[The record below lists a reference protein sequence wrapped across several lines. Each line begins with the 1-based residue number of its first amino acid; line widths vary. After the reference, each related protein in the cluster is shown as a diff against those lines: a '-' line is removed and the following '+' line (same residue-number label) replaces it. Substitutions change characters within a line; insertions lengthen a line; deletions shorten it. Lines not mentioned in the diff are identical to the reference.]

1 MYMLYMNKYTFIT
14 SFAQFNLFIIFTLQE
29 NDNHHCNGLCI
40 KQIKSIAIQLKAIC
54 DLLVCDI
61 F

>member
-29 NDNHHCNGLCI
+29 NDNHHCNANKINSNTVKGNM
-40 KQIKSIAIQLKAIC
+40 
-54 DLLVCDI
+54 
-61 F
+61 